1 MTTKPPDNAPRI
13 DPTPEPSRPSLRKWQ
28 IVRLDPKRPLLLAG
42 PVAVFVGVLIGV
54 LNSWAFPDSPGLSA
68 LFGLI
73 AALAV
78 LLSVLLGVGLF
89 NLICDRMNKGLTVWV
104 RDPAGL
110 SDTSAVPAVAP
121 PAELPEPTPPVE
133 EPSTESTEPE
143 PETAPEAEQPQ
154 WFEQPYP
161 DPDEEL
167 GRPAVDDDEEPDD
180 DQMKHWSQQPYPDP
194 DAAAA
199 VSQKP
204 DAPEPAGQ
212 ETP

>member
-1 MTTKPPDNAPRI
+1 MTTTPSDNAPPAE
-13 DPTPEPSRPSLRKWQ
+13 PTLPPSRPSLRKWQ

-54 LNSWAFPDSPGLSA
+54 LNGWAFPESPGLSA
-68 LFGLI
+68 LFGFI

-110 SDTSAVPAVAP
+110 SATAPLPAAEAVEPTSTDTVPAEHP
-121 PAELPEPTPPVE
+121 P
-133 EPSTESTEPE
+133 TEPE
-143 PETAPEAEQPQ
+143 PVPEDEEPQ

-167 GRPAVDDDEEPDD
+167 GRSSAAEDEEPRDD
-180 DQMKHWSQQPYPDP
+180 RIQHWSQQPYPDP
-194 DAAAA
+194 DA
-199 VSQKP
+199 SGTMSDRP
-204 DAPEPAGQ
+204 DAPEPARE

>member
-1 MTTKPPDNAPRI
+1 MN
-13 DPTPEPSRPSLRKWQ
+13 EPSAEQFAVKTDTPPPRKASLRKWQ

-54 LNSWAFPDSPGLSA
+54 LNGWAFPDSPGRSA

-110 SDTSAVPAVAP
+110 SDTLPAAAATIPAP
-121 PAELPEPTPPVE
+121 PSPPEKAPPDPDETTTPPPPAAEE
-133 EPSTESTEPE
+133 EPY
-143 PETAPEAEQPQ
+143 

-167 GRPAVDDDEEPDD
+167 AQPEPSEDDEPSEEDI
-180 DQMKHWSQQPYPDP
+180 KHWSQQPFPDP
-194 DAAAA
+194 DTEDR
-199 VSQKP
+199 SPHDPPRQ
-204 DAPEPAGQ
+204 PAGEQ
-212 ETP
+212 AR